1 MNTSIIILLVI
12 GFTANLFLAHLVG
25 KNGANREI
33 GYTRAF
39 IASFFFTPIIGL
51 LLVLSSKE
59 LVNSHLSHPYKKD
72 TKILLLFGGI
82 LGLALIIFITY
93 ISIYNKAVSLQEKV
107 DEKWANVQTAYQ
119 RRADLVPQL
128 VETVKGAAKNEKD
141 ILTQVTNARAGIVNA
156 KTPEDLDIAGK
167 KINTAINL
175 AFEAYPQIRST
186 ENFATLQAQLEGTEN
201 RIKQERDLYNESVKD
216 YNTNIRGFFTS
227 MLLNSETF
235 PKKTGFKAQAG
246 SENAPKVQF

>member
-1 MNTSIIILLVI
+1 MKRSYIIIGAI
-12 GFTANLFLAHLVG
+12 VG
-25 KNGANREI
+25 IVA
-33 GYTRAF
+33 
-39 IASFFFTPIIGL
+39 
-51 LLVLSSKE
+51 
-59 LVNSHLSHPYKKD
+59 
-72 TKILLLFGGI
+72 
-82 LGLALIIFITY
+82 IIFFTY

-186 ENFATLQAQLEGTEN
+186 ENFATLQSQLEGTEN
-201 RIKQERDLYNESVKD
+201 RIKQERDLYNEAVKD
-216 YNTNIRGFFTS
+216 YNTTIRGFFSS
-227 MLLNSETF
+227 MFLNSETF